1 MPYTSSFGS
10 WSQVLTDSFQNMW
23 FGVVSFVPNL
33 LVALIIFVFGWILAG
48 VLARGVSQ
56 IIKSLRLDNVLQ
68 SMGTADVLE
77 RAGFR
82 LNSGSFIGELVRW
95 FVIIV
100 FLVASL
106 EVLGLTQVN
115 QFLKEIVLGYLP
127 NVIIATLI
135 LLMAAVIA
143 NVLQKL
149 VLASAK
155 AADLPSVH
163 LVAGLTRWSVW
174 IFGFIA
180 ALSQLRIAVG
190 VLNILLIGF
199 VSMIALAGGLAFGL
213 GSKEV
218 ASDYLKRLLTDV
230 RGGHHER

>member
-1 MPYTSSFGS
+1 MGS
-10 WSQVLTDSFQNMW
+10 WGEVLTRSFQDMW
-23 FGVVSFVPNL
+23 LGVLAFLPSL

-56 IIKSLRLDNVLQ
+56 IIKALKLDNVLE
-68 SMGTADVLE
+68 SVGTADVLS

-82 LNSGSFIGELVRW
+82 LNSGIFLGELVRW

-143 NVLQKL
+143 NVLQKI

-163 LVAGLTRWSVW
+163 LIAGLTRWAVW

-190 VLNILLIGF
+190 VLNTLLIGF

-213 GSKEV
+213 GGREV
-218 ASDYLKRLLTDV
+218 AARYLEKLRA
-230 RGGHHER
+230 GINSHHD